1 MTPEE
6 FYHLNKG
13 KLLTGKETMFEMRVK
28 SLAWMLGCFEKGT
41 IRKQTIIN
49 LIPLDGLFDLLE
61 WLEEKERYEDCL
73 TVKTIIDKIYK
84 PNKKK

>member
-1 MTPEE
+1 
-6 FYHLNKG
+6 
-13 KLLTGKETMFEMRVK
+13 
-28 SLAWMLGCFEKGT
+28 MLGCFEKGT

-73 TVKTIIDKIYK
+73 TVKTIIDTIYK